1 MNSAVVCHPG
11 AAVRVPFAAASDS
24 SAVLRKRLACAA
36 VPVGRRCHLQTQL
49 FPFKSRPPTSGSSLS
64 GQVCRAGAAVRCLAA
79 TWVLIKGIV

>member
-11 AAVRVPFAAASDS
+11 AAVRIPFPAGSHS
-24 SAVLRKRLACAA
+24 SCVLSETLACAA
-36 VPVGRRCHLQTQL
+36 VPIGRCHLETQL

-64 GQVCRAGAAVRCLAA
+64 GQVCRTGDTVRCLTA